1 MPSKNRWEEKV
12 KLMPEQ
18 PSEALAN
25 ALNDIERLRKRSLL
39 VTRLLIVPSIVFLVA
54 AVVTLLFSQNKW
66 LGLTWGIISLY
77 AQIAAVGI
85 AGGGTAYANTRLIFK
100 AIDALPKR

>member
-1 MPSKNRWEEKV
+1 
-12 KLMPEQ
+12 MPEQ

-39 VTRLLIVPSIVFLVA
+39 VTRLLIYPSILFLTA
-54 AVVTLLFSQNKW
+54 AIVTLLFSPNKW

-77 AQIAAVGI
+77 GLIAAVGVD
-85 AGGGTAYANTRLIFK
+85 GGKTAYANTQLILK
-100 AIDALPKR
+100 AIESLPWNEAPRGR